1 MEKDIKSEQ
10 KIQSL
15 LDTQTEENIDL
26 AFSLLQNL
34 KLSKRFAR
42 KIAFHFPIQC
52 LEYEVALDQIAE
64 IAEINCAFSK
74 IDYLPDNLGQFKK
87 LKRFELECN
96 RIKKIPKSIGDLENL
111 EYISFFDCDPAV
123 EYVDPAIG
131 QLKNLK
137 ELLLGVN
144 DIKELPETLFDCTSL
159 EYLDL
164 QENPITALSEKIIQL
179 QQLSWLDLGWT
190 ELQVLPQNIGKLE
203 QLKAL
208 LLDGFKEE
216 EELNKLVGLKNLER
230 LSLFD
235 CGLTTFP
242 LFITQLPKLRR
253 LDLTS
258 NSIRKIPDEIVHLK
272 KLEIMSITGLP
283 DTEVAK
289 VKTLLPAVKLYY
301 NTIPQTSIIYSDGN

>member
-1 MEKDIKSEQ
+1 MDRNSEQ

-15 LDTQTEENIDL
+15 LDTRTEENIDL

-34 KLSKRFAR
+34 KVSEKFALR
-42 KIAFHFPIQC
+42 IAFHHPIKC
-52 LEYEVALDQIAE
+52 LEYEVALDQIAAIE
-64 IAEINCAFSK
+64 EINCAFSK
-74 IDYLPDNLGQFKK
+74 IDYLPDNLGHFKK

-96 RIKKIPKSIGDLENL
+96 RIKKIPKSIGDLKNL

-123 EYVDPAIG
+123 EYIDPAIG

-144 DIKELPETLFDCTSL
+144 DIKELPETLFDCTNL
-159 EYLDL
+159 QYLDI
-164 QENPITALSEKIIQL
+164 QENPITTLSEKIIQL
-179 QQLSWLDLGWT
+179 QKLSWIDLSWT
-190 ELQVLPQNIGKLE
+190 ELQTLPQNIGKLE
-203 QLKAL
+203 QLKAI
-208 LLDGFKEE
+208 LLDGFKQE
-216 EELNKLVGLKNLER
+216 EELNKLAGLKNLER

-235 CGLTTFP
+235 CGLTRFP
-242 LFITQLPKLRR
+242 GFISKLPELRR

-289 VKTLLPAVKLYY
+289 IKTLLPAVKLYY